1 MDKYLGAIACT
12 VGLSVGQLLFKMSS
26 SRLTEAKT
34 PLDPSFAGLLV
45 SAMALYG
52 VVSIAWVLLLQGAE
66 LSKLYPIMALS
77 FALVPIASAVVFGDR
92 LSAQYAVGV
101 VLIIVGV
108 VLASTSTAALPG
120 VSR

>member
-1 MDKYLGAIACT
+1 MEKYLGAVACT
-12 VGLSVGQLLFKMSS
+12 AGLSIGQLLFKISS
-26 SRLTEAKT
+26 SRLAEAKT
-34 PLDPSFAGLLV
+34 PFDPGFAGLLM

-52 VVSIAWVLLLQGAE
+52 IVSIAWVYLLQGTE
-66 LSKLYPIMALS
+66 LSRLYPIMAFS

-92 LSAQYAVGV
+92 LNAQYALGV

-108 VLASTSTAALPG
+108 VLASTSTATVTG